1 MIPRICGEF
10 KAGLAWLKQYER
22 NLGKNL
28 ELRRK
33 FAQKG
38 ALTLPGTFGK
48 VRFNVALSLWIDHAT
63 IFNNFRQI
71 VPIGGCF
78 DEWDYF

>member
-1 MIPRICGEF
+1 MDETIRTE
-10 KAGLAWLKQYER
+10 
-22 NLGKNL
+22 LGKNL
-28 ELRRK
+28 DLRRK
-33 FAQKG
+33 FAQKR
-38 ALTLPGTFGK
+38 ALTLKGTFGK
-48 VRFNVALSLWIDHAT
+48 VRFDLVWSLWIDHAA

>member
-1 MIPRICGEF
+1 MDLRFPGF
-10 KAGLAWLKQYER
+10 VANLKLDCMAETIR
-22 NLGKNL
+22 KELGKYL

-38 ALTLPGTFGK
+38 VLILRGNFGK
-48 VRFNVALSLWIDHAT
+48 VRFDLVWSLWIDHAA

-71 VPIGGCF
+71 
-78 DEWDYF
+78 

>member
-1 MIPRICGEF
+1 MAETIRKE
-10 KAGLAWLKQYER
+10 
-22 NLGKNL
+22 LGKNL

-48 VRFNVALSLWIDHAT
+48 VRFNLARSLWIDHVA
-63 IFNNFRQI
+63 IFNNFRQ
-71 VPIGGCF
+71 V
-78 DEWDYF
+78 

>member
-10 KAGLAWLKQYER
+10 KAGLHGWKQYEQ

-28 ELRRK
+28 DLRRK

-38 ALTLPGTFGK
+38 ALTLLGTFGK
-48 VRFNVALSLWIDHAT
+48 VRFNVARSLWIDHVA
-63 IFNNFRQI
+63 IFNYFRE
-71 VPIGGCF
+71 V
-78 DEWDYF
+78 